1 MNNLDDEI
9 YVKLEYSRQENQ
21 SRNFRLD
28 VELHLPG
35 KGITAVFGE
44 SGSGKTTLL
53 RCIAG
58 LEKSALGIVK
68 MKSEVW
74 QEGNLTDK
82 SKACRIRISRA
93 KFVSS
98 SDGSRQYAIWCE
110 APWSNS

>member
-1 MNNLDDEI
+1 MSNLDDEI

-74 QEGNLTDK
+74 QEGNL
-82 SKACRIRISRA
+82 
-93 KFVSS
+93 F
-98 SDGSRQYAIWCE
+98 
-110 APWSNS
+110 

>member
-44 SGSGKTTLL
+44 SGPLFSYAFALFWQSGYPFPPHST
-53 RCIAG
+53 
-58 LEKSALGIVK
+58 
-68 MKSEVW
+68 M
-74 QEGNLTDK
+74 
-82 SKACRIRISRA
+82 
-93 KFVSS
+93 F
-98 SDGSRQYAIWCE
+98 
-110 APWSNS
+110 